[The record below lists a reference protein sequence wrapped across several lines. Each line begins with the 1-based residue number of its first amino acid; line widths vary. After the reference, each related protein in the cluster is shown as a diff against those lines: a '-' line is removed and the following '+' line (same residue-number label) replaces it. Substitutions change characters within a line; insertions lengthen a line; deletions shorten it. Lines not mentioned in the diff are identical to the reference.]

1 MLFAAENGLLCSS
14 MHRCSGISPSTG
26 HEICSSENA
35 ALRDEDVLRFSLVG
49 APEDVADGALR
60 VADPPR
66 YLLEPDLI
74 NHLLKELSFHVC
86 SSPLLAR
93 NPYSIS

>member
-1 MLFAAENGLLCSS
+1 
-14 MHRCSGISPSTG
+14 
-26 HEICSSENA
+26 
-35 ALRDEDVLRFSLVG
+35 
-49 APEDVADGALR
+49 VADGALR